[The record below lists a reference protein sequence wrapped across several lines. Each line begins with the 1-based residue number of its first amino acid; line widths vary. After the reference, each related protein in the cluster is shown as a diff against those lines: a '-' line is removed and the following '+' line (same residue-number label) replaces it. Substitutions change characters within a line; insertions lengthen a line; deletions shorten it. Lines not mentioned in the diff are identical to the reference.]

1 MNRNPSWSSRRSR
14 RAGGCSCCWACWGSG
29 VTPDTVSRVVRNSV
43 VLATRAQ
50 LLPVLEYGEHQED
63 DQDQQVTTQEHDG
76 PDDGLGHW
84 APPPL
89 ETSGMGPVPTL
100 RARNRFRASMT
111 NSSTP
116 HCSTMVPRLNSANG
130 SHHSG
135 TSATLCRI
143 HQPKSTTNM
152 TGNA

>member
-1 MNRNPSWSSRRSR
+1 MNRKPSWIRWRSR
-14 RAGGCSCCWACWGSG
+14 FAGGCSCCRACWGSW
-29 VTPDTVSRVVRNSV
+29 VTPDTVARVRRSSV
-43 VLATRAQ
+43 ALTSRAQ
-50 LLPVLEYGEHQED
+50 LLPVLEYGEHQQD

-89 ETSGMGPVPTL
+89 ETSDMGPVPTL

-111 NSSTP
+111 TSSRP
-116 HCSTMVPRLNSANG
+116 HCSSMVPRLNSANG
-130 SHHSG
+130 FHHSG
-135 TSATLCRI
+135 TSATDCTI
-143 HQPKSTTNM
+143 HHPNSTTNM